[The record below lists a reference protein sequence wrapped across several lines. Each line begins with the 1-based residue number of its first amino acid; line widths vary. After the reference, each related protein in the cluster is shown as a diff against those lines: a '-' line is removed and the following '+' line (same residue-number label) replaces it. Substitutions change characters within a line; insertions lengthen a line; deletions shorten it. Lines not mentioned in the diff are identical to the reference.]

1 MDSTKNIF
9 PSVDER
15 WKICESYLQDK
26 GATEQSKSSFN
37 AFIDREFIH
46 CIYSHFHIETKI
58 GLDLKRNFKVRCTN
72 VKINPPIM
80 LNNDIDI
87 QTPENIPANASIC
100 RLLRSSLVSP
110 VYLNLVFDYNGKHE
124 ECANLLLCYV
134 PIMAGSNITKKHH
147 KKYNNCDDGYFV
159 LGGNEKCLVHQEKK
173 IERAV
178 LVQNNK
184 CHYFIPTNDVTW
196 WLEETDS
203 TINIRSKLG
212 ECDIAII
219 LSTFD
224 VEADQVFPPKLRES
238 FLNWKERSPQE
249 KLHKFKS
256 VFPRQ
261 NAITIKHL
269 FESSDKLWEKHLLYM
284 CKSLGEKID
293 TFDRDHLGY
302 KRVEAVSELLLCV
315 ARKSIKRVVTSFQKK
330 ILNYIEKNPNKNI
343 LRGISRALD
352 SRIVTEAFFYS
363 LSTGNFPS
371 GNGVTGF
378 RTGVCQ
384 TRSNYNFNSIL
395 SQSRRIR
402 TGDEKRSIIAQRE
415 SRGDQ
420 MGYLCGFDTSEGKS
434 CGINKHFATMT
445 TISVDFSSE
454 IIYKII
460 TDKVYLHRDVDLNK
474 NFLIFLNGCL
484 IAQADTEQ
492 DIVKLKRELRQFK
505 RMGVIDRGTS
515 ICYNFNMLHVRS
527 DAGRLLRPL
536 FIVKNLVAHMKTS
549 RFRPDFQ
556 SLLQGGI
563 IEYVDSFEEESLQV
577 CFEVNDETVLTCSH
591 AEIHPCLS
599 LSMNTNYANP
609 YCNHNQGP
617 RLTYQC
623 AMQKQSQSQ
632 VVENYKDLMYSRS
645 HYLLYGQKP
654 LASTALGSMD
664 GMPQGSGLNCIV
676 AIAPWDGWNQEDS
689 LVISQSF
696 IDRGGFRTL
705 DYKTTMYSGSELIG
719 KDIINKPYKRNNT
732 NFFKNIDDDG
742 LPTPGRR
749 LDKKDII
756 IAKQILPDE
765 AEDIEG
771 QDTSVKARDK
781 KGIVDRVII
790 GCGRRRRKG
799 QGENSHKINITTYEM
814 RIPEVGDKFASRHAQ
829 KGVCSFIVPEED
841 LPFVGHSGMKPDI
854 IMSPHALPTRMT
866 IGQLLESIGGKLAA
880 VTGKIE
886 DATAFTSRSVNEIGE
901 EMKKYGFSKYGSETL
916 IDGKTGELMTNSQ
929 IFMGCVYYQR
939 LRHMVKD
946 KIHARCPGGP
956 RSCLTRQPPA
966 GKLSNGGHRL
976 GEMES
981 VAVVG
986 SGAAMT
992 HRTLWR
998 QSDPSVWM
1006 RCKSCGLYNNKDA
1019 ETCLHCKEQNLEEI
1033 EIPYCFKL
1041 LQQEL
1046 LQCGILTK

>member
-1 MDSTKNIF
+1 MASERNIF
-9 PSVDER
+9 PTVKQR
-15 WKICESYLQDK
+15 WAICESYLKEK

-46 CIYSHFHIETKI
+46 CIYSHFNINTKI
-58 GLDLKRNFKVRCTN
+58 GLDLKQDFSVRCTN

-80 LNNDIDI
+80 LNNDHDI
-87 QTPENIPANASIC
+87 QTPEGVPVNASIC

-110 VYLNLVFDYNGKHE
+110 VYLNLMFDYNGKHE

-134 PIMAGSNITKKHH
+134 PIMVGSNITLANH
-147 KKYNNCDDGYFV
+147 KRYNNCDDGYFI

-173 IERAV
+173 IDRAV
-178 LVQNNK
+178 LVQNSK
-184 CHYFIPTNDVTW
+184 CHYFQPENENTW
-196 WLEETDS
+196 WLEETEK
-203 TINIRSKLG
+203 TINMRSKVG
-212 ECDIAII
+212 ECDVAII
-219 LSTFD
+219 LSTLD
-224 VEADQVFPPKLRES
+224 IEANQVFPPKLREN
-238 FLNWKERSPQE
+238 FLLWRQKSPQE
-249 KLHKFKS
+249 RLHKFKS

-261 NAITIKHL
+261 NKITIHHL
-269 FESSDKLWEKHLLYM
+269 FQSSDRIWEKHLLYM

-293 TFDRDHLGY
+293 TFDRDHLAY

-315 ARKSIKRVVTSFQKK
+315 AKKSIKRVVSSFSKK
-330 ILNYIEKNPNKNI
+330 ILHYIEKNPTKNI

-363 LSTGNFPS
+363 LGTGNFPS
-371 GNGVTGF
+371 SNGVSGF

-415 SRGDQ
+415 SRGD
-420 MGYLCGFDTSEGKS
+420 MFGYICGYDTSEGKS
-434 CGINKHFATMT
+434 CGINKHLATLT
-445 TISVDFSSE
+445 TVSIEFSAE

-460 TDKVYLHRDVDLNK
+460 LDKVFVHRDADLNK
-474 NFLIFLNGCL
+474 KFLIFLNGCL
-484 IAQADTEQ
+484 IGQTKNEN
-492 DIVKLKRELRQFK
+492 DIVKLKNDLKQYR
-505 RMGVIDRGTS
+505 RMGVIDRGVS
-515 ICYNFNMLHVRS
+515 ISYNFHVLHVRC

-536 FIVKNLVAHMKTS
+536 FIVKNLVAHMQTS
-549 RFRPDFQ
+549 QFRPNFE
-556 SLLQGGI
+556 SLLRGGI
-563 IEYVDSFEEESLQV
+563 IEFVDSLEEEGLQV
-577 CFEVNDETVLTCSH
+577 CFEVNDETVMTCSH

-617 RLTYQC
+617 RLTYQN
-623 AMQKQSQSQ
+623 AMQKQAQSQ

-654 LASTALGSMD
+654 LASTSLGSME
-664 GMPQGSGLNCIV
+664 GMPQGSGINAVV
-676 AIAPWDGWNQEDS
+676 AIACWDGWNQEDS
-689 LVISQSF
+689 LVISQAF

-705 DYKTTMYSGSELIG
+705 DYKTFMYSGSEQIG
-719 KDIINKPYKRNNT
+719 KDIINKPYKRT
-732 NFFKNIDDDG
+732 NIDLFKHIDDDG

-749 LDKKDII
+749 LDKSDVI

-765 AEDIEG
+765 AEDVEG

-781 KGIVDRVII
+781 KGVVDRVII
-790 GCGRRRRKG
+790 GCGKRRRKG
-799 QGENSHKINITTYEM
+799 TGENSHKVNITTYEM
-814 RIPEVGDKFASRHAQ
+814 RIPEVGDKYASRHAQ
-829 KGVCSFIVPEED
+829 KGVCSYIVPEED
-841 LPFVGHSGMKPDI
+841 LPFDPFTGIKPDI

-866 IGQLLESIGGKLAA
+866 IGQLLESLGAKLAA
-880 VTGKIE
+880 VTGKIQ
-886 DATAFTSRSVNEIGE
+886 DATAFTSRSVNDLGE

-916 IDGKTGELMTNSQ
+916 IDGKTGEMLTNSQ

-946 KIHARCPGGP
+946 KIHVRCPGGP
-956 RSCLTRQPPA
+956 RSCLTRQPPP
-966 GKLSNGGHRL
+966 GKLAGGGHRL

-981 VAVVG
+981 VAIVG
-986 SGAAMT
+986 SGCSVT
-992 HRTLWR
+992 HKTLWR
-998 QSDPSVWM
+998 QSDPSVWN
-1006 RCKSCGLYNNKDA
+1006 RCLDCGLYNSKDNDV
-1019 ETCLHCKEQNLEEI
+1019 CLHCKKKNLEEI
-1033 EIPYCFKL
+1033 EVPYCFKL